1 MKFGNY
7 LDERKAHLPSEYA
20 ANCIDYKTLKHL
32 LKTTVYAHSI
42 KIEPSEQSQQPF
54 SEVVSLRLGQLQ
66 QVEAAFIRQLDAQ
79 VHKACAFFEKES
91 ARLVAE
97 SAISDMDLLQKIL
110 TLERF
115 VFLNYTG
122 ITKILKKNDRHS
134 GLSLSEPYLHRVAK
148 LPLVQAKELTQLKQR
163 IMTSLNEADV
173 LAHPVSPI
181 MARSRSQAKLTRSN
195 VFPPALV
202 GPNQKVL
209 VSLAGPHGTD
219 IIGAVLECLARHPCT
234 IDDFMLSRLYHNV
247 TFGVLLTLGSDNVN
261 IFRDLADAAHKWD
274 ASLTFDV
281 PDTQAIEPTVR
292 HQTPTQN
299 RPLNAVPTSLEEAP
313 YAGRIKYAASI
324 LNQDGLDSAFLRD
337 WTQFLL
343 KNHISV
349 EKLSRLNLDDSK
361 LSCADVRLSVPNGV
375 DVDALRADL
384 IALSASHNTDV
395 ALQPDDVFRKNKRLV
410 VFDMDS
416 TLIRQ
421 EVIDEIAKYAGVV
434 DQVAAITEAA
444 MNGEID
450 FKESLRRRVSLLS
463 GTNVNVLEAVKQN
476 LTFTEG
482 AHFLCRALKKLGFKL
497 AVISGGFMPL
507 ALYVKAELGLDYAF
521 ANQLK
526 VSPDGLTFT
535 GETTGPIVD
544 GVRKAELL
552 DVIAQAEGVTL
563 NQVIAVGD
571 GANDLWMLNKAGLGI
586 AFNAKPRVQEQARAR
601 INQKSLKY
609 VLTLLG
615 YSEKDMEQLE
625 LKLVIISSDAS
636 LPARDESQMEYAE
649 ALPIVPAEDA
659 PKSPLS
665 PVLPTEITNVDLNTT
680 DHERKTKEKI
690 DTEKKPLDKENAYH
704 HHHIPSTG
712 EAETAKDQHQ
722 LVKQEEDIRNALPS
736 PPSSLGP
743 HSPNSPT
750 FKPVNCKRKSDEASI
765 QGGEEKQTKTV
776 RLDDSGRRPD
786 PSPADD
792 LALEQHSSIKDDST
806 ASSEPPIWCRR
817 CGVTESVRWRYG
829 PVGKST

>member
-7 LDERKAHLPSEYA
+7 LDERKAHLPSDYA
-20 ANCIDYKTLKHL
+20 AHCIDYKTLKLL
-32 LKTTVYAHSI
+32 LKSTVYTHSI
-42 KIEPSEQSQQPF
+42 KIAPTEEPQRPF
-54 SEVVSLRLGQLQ
+54 AEVVSLRLGQLQ
-66 QVEAAFIRQLDAQ
+66 YVEAAFIRELDAQ
-79 VHKACAFFEKES
+79 VEKACAFFEQES
-91 ARLVAE
+91 ARLVTE
-97 SAISDMDLLQKIL
+97 KSMSDMDLLQKIL

-134 GLSLSEPYLHRVAK
+134 GLSLSEPYLHRVAQ
-148 LPLVQAKELTQLKQR
+148 LPLVQAKELTQLKQQ
-163 IMTSLNEADV
+163 IMTRLNETDV
-173 LAHPVSPI
+173 NQVHPLSPV
-181 MARSRSQAKLTRSN
+181 MLRSRSQYHLTRSS
-195 VFPPALV
+195 VLPPALV

-209 VSLAGPHGTD
+209 VSLSGPHGTD

-234 IDDFMLSRLYHNV
+234 VDDFMLSRLYHNV

-261 IFRDLADAAHKWD
+261 IFRDLAEAAHKWD

-281 PDTQAIEPTVR
+281 PDTQATEPSVR
-292 HQTPTQN
+292 HQSKVENN
-299 RPLNAVPTSLEEAP
+299 RPLNAVPASLEEAP
-313 YAGRIKYAASI
+313 YANRIKYAATI

-343 KNHISV
+343 KNRISV
-349 EKLSRLNLDDSK
+349 EKLSRLNLDASK
-361 LSCADVRLSVPNGV
+361 LSCADMRLSVPNTV

-421 EVIDEIAKYAGVV
+421 EVIDEIARYAGVV

-450 FKESLRRRVSLLS
+450 FKESLRRRVALLK
-463 GTNVNVLEAVKQN
+463 GTNVNVIETVKQS

-482 AHFLCRALKKLGFKL
+482 AHYLCRALKKLGFKL

-535 GETTGPIVD
+535 GETIGPVVD
-544 GVRKAELL
+544 GIRKAELL
-552 DVIAQAEGVTL
+552 DVIAQTEGVTL

-586 AFNAKPRVQEQARAR
+586 AFNAKPKVQEQARAR

-615 YSEKDMEQLE
+615 YSEKDMEQL
-625 LKLVIISSDAS
+625 
-636 LPARDESQMEYAE
+636 
-649 ALPIVPAEDA
+649 
-659 PKSPLS
+659 
-665 PVLPTEITNVDLNTT
+665 
-680 DHERKTKEKI
+680 
-690 DTEKKPLDKENAYH
+690 
-704 HHHIPSTG
+704 
-712 EAETAKDQHQ
+712 
-722 LVKQEEDIRNALPS
+722 
-736 PPSSLGP
+736 
-743 HSPNSPT
+743 
-750 FKPVNCKRKSDEASI
+750 
-765 QGGEEKQTKTV
+765 
-776 RLDDSGRRPD
+776 GR
-786 PSPADD
+786 
-792 LALEQHSSIKDDST
+792 E
-806 ASSEPPIWCRR
+806 
-817 CGVTESVRWRYG
+817 
-829 PVGKST
+829 